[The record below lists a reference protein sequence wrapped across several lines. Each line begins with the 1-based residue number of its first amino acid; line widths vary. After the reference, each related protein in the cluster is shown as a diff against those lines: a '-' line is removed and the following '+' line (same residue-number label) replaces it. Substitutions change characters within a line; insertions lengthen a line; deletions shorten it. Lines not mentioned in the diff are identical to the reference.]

1 MAFTRDRIQTIISN
15 ETLTPGEKVDQIFAM
30 HGQTLSDYV
39 SKADAEKMK
48 EDAVKAVKIP
58 DPKESEAYKT
68 LDAEYSAYKA
78 KQSARLSDD
87 YKGVKAKFF
96 DQVYD
101 SIQRGEGAKP
111 ITEQMAELKK
121 NYSEYFETEEEEKK
135 LPTFGSPTEGEMPKG
150 GQKSFDSYW
159 GFTKNKKE

>member
-1 MAFTRDRIQTIISN
+1 MAFTRDRIQTIIAN

-48 EDAVKAVKIP
+48 EEAVKGVKIP
-58 DPKESEAYKT
+58 DPKESDVYKA

-87 YKGVKAKFF
+87 YKGVKPKFF

-121 NYSEYFETEEEEKK
+121 DFAEYFEAEEEKQ
-135 LPTFGSPTEGEMPKG
+135 LPTFGTPTEGGMPQG

-159 GFTKNKKE
+159 GFAKNKKE